1 MGFEPTIT
9 SLGDLN
15 FEEIDWNAFQKFMEQ
30 RSKSEY
36 AKYCVNYAKKY
47 AHCLLNRD
55 FSEVRDLPKT
65 VRGNVLRALSNLSKF
80 LGIYPEFKR
89 LKEKHKIQWVGKST
103 DDIIIDRLTKVEDPN
118 ELFRWISEVKR
129 LNPDLA
135 DFLDLMAI
143 TGLRLTEAINCYN
156 LIIELAKEG
165 KLNEYYNEEKGTLE
179 HFKFKEI
186 FLRKNKKVFISFVP
200 KEFVTRI
207 ASNTKT
213 IKSRFQVEKR
223 IQKQGYKIRYTDLR
237 ELHGTSMTKYLKES
251 EINFI
256 HGRISA
262 SIFMRNYFNPAWIN
276 DLKERVFRAV
286 KEIEEKHLKTSLMTS
301 I

>member
-36 AKYCVNYAKKY
+36 VKYCVSYAKKY

-55 FSEVRDLPKT
+55 FSEISVLPKT
-65 VRGNVLRALSNLSKF
+65 VRGNVLRALGNLSKF

-143 TGLRLTEAINCYN
+143 TGLRLTEAIDCYN
-156 LIIELAKEG
+156 LIIELAKKG
-165 KLNEYYNEEKGTLE
+165 KLNKYYNEEKGTLE

-186 FLRKNKKVFISFVP
+186 FLRKNKKVFVSFVP
-200 KEFVTRI
+200 KELLERI
-207 ASNTKT
+207 ARNKKP

-223 IQKQGYKIRYTDLR
+223 VQKQGYRIRYTDLR
-237 ELHGTSMTKYLKES
+237 EAHASFMTKYLRQP
-251 EINFI
+251 EIDFL
-256 HGRISA
+256 HGRTSA
-262 SIFMRNYFNPAWIN
+262 NVFMRNYFNPALIS
-276 DLKERVFRAV
+276 DLKERVFKGIA
-286 KEIEEKHLKTSLMTS
+286 EIQNKIS
-301 I
+301 

>member
-15 FEEIDWNAFQKFMEQ
+15 FEEIDWKAFQKFMEQ

-36 AKYCVNYAKKY
+36 VKYCVSYAKKY

-55 FSEVRDLPKT
+55 FSEISVLPKT

-103 DDIIIDRLTKVEDPN
+103 DEIIIDRLTKVEDST
-118 ELFRWISEVKR
+118 ELFKWIREVKR

-135 DFLDLMAI
+135 VFLDLMMI
-143 TGLRLTEAINCYN
+143 TGLRLVEAIDCYN
-156 LIIELAKEG
+156 LIIELAKKG

-200 KEFVTRI
+200 KEFVERI
-207 ASNTKT
+207 ARNTKT
-213 IKSRFQVEKR
+213 IKSRFRVEKR
-223 IQKQGYKIRYTDLR
+223 VQKQGYKIRYTDIR
-237 ELHGTSMTKYLKES
+237 ELHGTFMTKYLKES
-251 EINFI
+251 EINFL
-256 HGRISA
+256 HGRVSA

-276 DLKERVFRAV
+276 DLKQRIFKGIA
-286 KEIEEKHLKTSLMTS
+286 EIMQKIS
-301 I
+301 

>member
-47 AHCLLNRD
+47 AHCLLKKD

-143 TGLRLTEAINCYN
+143 TGLRLTEAIDCYN
-156 LIIELAKEG
+156 LIIELAKKG

-186 FLRKNKKVFISFVP
+186 FLRKNKKVFVSFVP
-200 KEFVTRI
+200 KELLERI
-207 ASNTKT
+207 ARNKKP

-223 IQKQGYKIRYTDLR
+223 VQKQGYRIRYTDLR
-237 ELHGTSMTKYLKES
+237 EAHASFMTKYLRQP
-251 EINFI
+251 EIDFL
-256 HGRISA
+256 HGRTSA
-262 SIFMRNYFNPAWIN
+262 NVFMRNYFNPALIS
-276 DLKERVFRAV
+276 DLKQRVFRAIA
-286 KEIEEKHLKTSLMTS
+286 EIKSK